1 MPTTT
6 ARRWA
11 ALIDQAER
19 SGLTDR
25 AFAEQAGVNPGTFGW
40 WKWHLSTARKT
51 TTVTACFDD
60 TDPPVCTEGSVP
72 GAPTGVLSR
81 SAGDRGCSGCAA
93 TDAPSW
99 SWLARR
105 R

>member
-51 TTVTACFDD
+51 TTVTACFVEVVQEEVPSAPIRLQLDDGLYIEVDD
-60 TDPPVCTEGSVP
+60 T
-72 GAPTGVLSR
+72 
-81 SAGDRGCSGCAA
+81 
-93 TDAPSW
+93 TD
-99 SWLARR
+99 LELLRR
-105 R
+105 VVDALC